1 MAILAPTSSQNNRGG
16 SGRFKPLK
24 RNVDEEEQKHFEV
37 SGDLKTTL
45 DNLDRASIRTVFKQ
59 ASDPVHLAF
68 RHIDKKTVGTLA
80 KELVEDSTRS
90 ILDFVTNIL

>member
-1 MAILAPTSSQNNRGG
+1 MAILAPTSSQNDRSG
-16 SGRFKPLK
+16 SGRYKPLK
-24 RNVDEEEQKHFEV
+24 RNVNEEEKHFEV
-37 SGDLKTTL
+37 NEDLKTVL

-68 RHIDKKTVGTLA
+68 RHIDKKSVGTLA

>member
-1 MAILAPTSSQNNRGG
+1 MAILAPTSSQNDRGG
-16 SGRFKPLK
+16 SGRYKPLK
-24 RNVDEEEQKHFEV
+24 RNVDEEEKHFEV
-37 SGDLKTTL
+37 TVL

-68 RHIDKKTVGTLA
+68 RHIDKKSVGTLA